1 MELALLQN
9 SPLKTWS
16 HSSEGMD
23 ERTLKDA
30 SRNLAILVL
39 NVGST
44 SLKYAVVEPL
54 TGAKSIRGLVDR
66 IGQLGGDA
74 GCYEEAI
81 ERMLHDVDMGAIDAV
96 GHRVVHGGAIF
107 PAPTR
112 VTAEA
117 IEKLRLLD
125 KLAPLHNP
133 PARQVVEN
141 LWQRFPAIPAT
152 MVFDTAYFSQLPE
165 IATRYAVPD
174 SWYSSYGIR
183 RYGAHGTSH
192 SFVVQKTLQFLNQ
205 NAPRGKAKHRI
216 LSLHLG
222 GGSSITASIDG
233 IPVDTSM
240 GFTPLEGIAM
250 GTRSGD
256 VDPGAIFYMQRQS
269 GWDPESVETALLRE
283 SGMKGLCGES
293 DMRRIE
299 AMAEAGDRRAKLAI
313 DLFVRRIQKCM
324 GAYIALMEGVDSV
337 LFTAGIGEN
346 SALIRSKVIS
356 GFRWLGFELDEE
368 QNVAP
373 NWIDGLAR
381 LSPQDHQLSVFAV
394 RTDEEWAI
402 SRLSQPQ

>member
-1 MELALLQN
+1 
-9 SPLKTWS
+9 
-16 HSSEGMD
+16 MD
-23 ERTLKDA
+23 DRTLNNA

-44 SLKYAVVEPL
+44 SLKYAVVEPD
-54 TGAKSIRGLVDR
+54 TGVKSIRGLVDR
-66 IGQLGGDA
+66 IGQTGGDA
-74 GCYEEAI
+74 ESYDEAI
-81 ERMLHDVDMGAIDAV
+81 ERMLCDVDMSSIDAI

-107 PAPTR
+107 PAPAR
-112 VTAEA
+112 VTTEA
-117 IEKLRLLD
+117 IERLRLLD

-133 PARQVVEN
+133 PARQVVEK

-174 SWYSSYGIR
+174 SWYRSYGIR

-192 SFVVQKTLQFLNQ
+192 SFVVQKAIQFLSE
-205 NAPRGKAKHRI
+205 RTSYCKDRHRI

-222 GGSSITASIDG
+222 GGSSIAASIDG
-233 IPVDTSM
+233 LPIDTSM

-256 VDPGAIFYMQRQS
+256 IDPGAIFYMQRQS
-269 GWDPESVETALLRE
+269 GWDPDSVEAALLRE

-299 AMAEAGDRRAKLAI
+299 AMADAGDASAKLAI
-313 DLFVRRIQKCM
+313 DVFVRCIHKYM
-324 GAYIALMEGVDSV
+324 GAYIALLQGIDTVI
-337 LFTAGIGEN
+337 FTAGIGEN
-346 SALIRSKVIS
+346 SALIRSKVMA
-356 GFRWLGFELDEE
+356 GFRWLDFKLDEN

-373 NWIDGLAR
+373 KWNDGIAR
-381 LSPQDHQLSVFAV
+381 LSPPDHQPSILAI

-402 SRLSQPQ
+402 SRLPEPS